1 MADEAQSLRDRLA
14 LRLREGR
21 ALGLERRPPLL
32 EASGEGPV
40 ARVGGRACLNFLSND
55 SLGWASCAA
64 WRAEVGACFA
74 AFPPSASASR
84 LAGGRSRIVEEAEA
98 AAAAYFGF
106 DECLFLPSGY
116 QGNQAVAAA
125 LIQPGQ
131 PVFVDRRLHASF
143 ARALPATKGDV
154 RAYAHADCGHLDR
167 RLSAPRPAAQPLVVT
182 ESLFSMDGTVPDM
195 AALAALRAKHG
206 FFLMADEAHAVG
218 ALGPGGRGLCAAL
231 PGTADVVLGTFGTAL
246 GLFGSFVLLPA
257 GFTAFFEY
265 LSSPVMHSTAM
276 PPAHAAAVLRLL
288 ERLPRMEAERGRLRD
303 NAAFFRS
310 RLAGRGIPS
319 RGGAH
324 IVAVPTGGEAATARL
339 GERLAQR
346 GVLALAAR
354 FPTVPRGGGL
364 LRFGVTALHTRA
376 MLEHAAE
383 VLADLW
389 DGGPAS
395 GETR

>member
-1 MADEAQSLRDRLA
+1 MADEERSLRDCLE

-40 ARVGGRACLNFLSND
+40 ARIGGRACLNFLSND
-55 SLGWASCAA
+55 SLGLASCAA

-84 LAGGRSRIVEEAEA
+84 LAGGRSRVVEEAEA
-98 AAAAYFGF
+98 AAAAFFGF

-143 ARALPATKGDV
+143 ARALPASKGDV
-154 RAYAHADCGHLDR
+154 RTYAHADCGHLDR
-167 RLSAPRPAAQPLVVT
+167 RLSAPRPAVQPLVVT
-182 ESLFSMDGTVPDM
+182 ESLFSMDGTALDV
-195 AALAALRAKHG
+195 AAMAALRAKHG

-218 ALGPGGRGLCAAL
+218 ALGPGGRGLCAAS
-231 PGTADVVLGTFGTAL
+231 PGTADVVLGTFGKAL

-265 LSSPVMHSTAM
+265 LSSPVMHSTAT

-288 ERLPRMEAERGRLRD
+288 ERLPRMEAERERLRD
-303 NAAFFRS
+303 NAAFFRA
-310 RLAGRGIPS
+310 RLSERGIPS

-339 GERLAQR
+339 GERLAER

-364 LRFGVTALHTRA
+364 LRFGVTALHTPDMLIRA
-376 MLEHAAE
+376 AD

-389 DGGPAS
+389 DAS
-395 GETR
+395 GEAR